1 MELQQAPSF
10 VYNNSNGGVRTPPSV
25 PTNQTTQGTSKVASR
40 EEFDFNE
47 NQADLVDGVGEEET
61 SDYYQ
66 VSDEIDA
73 TKFIAEELEQIA
85 LFAEFPDKKVYLG
98 TGLSPVLRLKI
109 IEILKANFDCFAW
122 LKNDGATYQRLV
134 NKMFRH
140 QIGKSIEVYIDD
152 MLVKYLSAGSHLTHL
167 QETFDI
173 LRKYNIKLNPEKCA
187 FGVGSGTFLGLL
199 VSQRRIELNPD
210 KIKAIE
216 DIHDQSTCLKDVQ
229 RLIGRLA
236 ALSRFI
242 SRSSKKCHY
251 FFSILKKKN
260 DFMWTAEFQQ
270 AMKDLIRYFS
280 SPLLMSKQKEG
291 EELLIYLAVSK
302 VACHPI
308 TIVTTFLLRNVLH
321 KPELSGRLAKWTV
334 AISEFDM
341 EYKTQTAT
349 KSQVLADF
357 MVDFSPKMMPLAAK
371 EAVLVS
377 GIISGVWTLFTDGAS
392 NVKGSDLGIV
402 LITPS
407 GKTLRQAIRS
417 VPLTNNEA
425 KYEALFARLELARG
439 LGSVVIEIKCD
450 SQLGIVSNSH
460 PKGRERGGRHVG
472 IFMVVHG
479 NERSR
484 LRCSCSA
491 VALSFANARF
501 SSHLRTRI
509 CEDGV
514 CICEGGKFLR
524 GSHLR
529 TFYRFCESALFA
541 FAKILVANAT
551 LAGVALLRIYDAL
564 FAIATIIGEPAIR
577 YSRANEEA
585 KNEAMLI
592 KLNLLEEHRNLAY
605 VRMMAQKQRMKRY
618 YNRRANLRHFNVRDL
633 ILRKVTQSTREVNAG
648 KLGPT
653 WEGPYQISVITS
665 KDSYKLENQDGVEL
679 PSN

>member
-1 MELQQAPSF
+1 MDGWNAVLILHPSPVSATRWIPLAVEGLPAGSVAVPEEDVLTDPADTARLLQEALT
-10 VYNNSNGGVRTPPSV
+10 RT
-25 PTNQTTQGTSKVASR
+25 
-40 EEFDFNE
+40 
-47 NQADLVDGVGEEET
+47 DLVDGVGEEET

-66 VSDEIDA
+66 VSDEIVA

-98 TGLSPVLRLKI
+98 TRLSPVLRLKI

-140 QIGKSIEVYIDD
+140 QIGKSMEVYIDD

-229 RLIGRLA
+229 RLIGRLP

-439 LGSVVIEIKCD
+439 LGSVVIEIKELSVIHIPREENVEADMLAFLWSSTEMKGAD
-450 SQLGIVSNSH
+450 SGAVVQLLHS
-460 PKGRERGGRHVG
+460 
-472 IFMVVHG
+472 
-479 NERSR
+479 
-484 LRCSCSA
+484 
-491 VALSFANARF
+491 
-501 SSHLRTRI
+501 
-509 CEDGV
+509 
-514 CICEGGKFLR
+514 
-524 GSHLR
+524 
-529 TFYRFCESALFA
+529 
-541 FAKILVANAT
+541 
-551 LAGVALLRIYDAL
+551 
-564 FAIATIIGEPAIR
+564 IGEPAIR